1 MSRKP
6 ADVRPPRPVD
16 VVTVVMVVTA
26 GIVLASKTME
36 RSHDARDHPEA
47 VTVDAVVDPIASEAD
62 VFRIEHTNLGV
73 VPDYNADPCG
83 THSVARHVSDP
94 AARIRAAPPR
104 VPHGLTNEEF
114 RRSICNICHLR
125 GGYVARFNTYA
136 PVTPHPEFS
145 ACLQCHV
152 AQAILVGRPLPS
164 TGDSI
169 ACQQCHIDPDVAL
182 ETFGE
187 LDWPTVPWP
196 ERGLQA
202 LPESPQRIPHDLR
215 TRSNCLAC
223 HSGPGA
229 VVALRTDH
237 PERVNCRQCHVQ
249 ASEGVGVFPGPS
261 DGSAQPTERTP

>member
-26 GIVLASKTME
+26 GIVLASKTLE

-62 VFRIEHTNLGV
+62 VFRIEHTDLGV
-73 VPDYNADPCG
+73 VPDFNADP
-83 THSVARHVSDP
+83 AAHVRSLDMYQTRRP
-94 AARIRAAPPR
+94 YPGAPPR

-114 RRSICNICHLR
+114 RRSTCNICHLR

-187 LDWPTVPWP
+187 LDWQTVPWP

-249 ASEGVGVFPGPS
+249 ASEVVGVFPGPS